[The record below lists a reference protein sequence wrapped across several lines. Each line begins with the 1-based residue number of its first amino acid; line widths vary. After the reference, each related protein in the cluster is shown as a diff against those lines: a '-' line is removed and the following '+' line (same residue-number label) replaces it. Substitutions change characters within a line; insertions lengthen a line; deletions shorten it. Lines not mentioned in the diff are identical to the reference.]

1 MNNGKYLHDIFD
13 SLKDEPDV
21 LRKISDTIVRY
32 SNMTPKELE
41 EQIKGVNRELKQTEK
56 EKQFVIDV
64 YKSQDCSKL
73 VSISKDGTIQTTGNN
88 PFIIKDE
95 NLKEKVLSQIY
106 FKEKGYSKEAF
117 GKNVKRVCDNLEQDS
132 DLSFGD
138 EERTALDRKK
148 SLSAIKVMARENG
161 YMLLNSLE
169 ECESGNIIPLEAVKA
184 QKGEKVSFKDLKNIY
199 QKFDIFYKDDDY
211 SQLYVKDRR
220 TGKEITDPQIK
231 TMGKFAAI
239 WGGVAGTKWMADE
252 EIKGI
257 TYAFNEPSERIFNKL
272 GELVGESMREN
283 GTIDTEEIYKT
294 ISEDNKYKHSEEI
307 ARNLLFNP
315 ASLKIVYDF
324 YRMQNDDARME
335 TKLAKTTSEVIYDYS
350 MEDSMVESKVED
362 VMKQIPDFEQE
373 NTRAESEFEINE
385 FGEIIRPEKT
395 QTQEQRQSKVEEQES
410 EQEVGIGEVKKG
422 IWDSKIA
429 TREKQSQEMD
439 IKSQNRSRAIF
450 NRSRQGGLSQEEQR
464 LLEENER
471 QRNQA
476 IVDYRNEQDNRSQKR
491 KGNGLEM

>member
-1 MNNGKYLHDIFD
+1 MSNGKYLHDIFD
-13 SLKDEPDV
+13 SLKDEPEV

-41 EQIKGVNRELKQTEK
+41 EQIKWINKGLKQTEK
-56 EKQFVIDV
+56 EKQFVIDI

-73 VSISKDGTIQTTGNN
+73 VNISEDGTIQTTGNN
-88 PFIIKDE
+88 PFIIEDE

-117 GKNVKRVCDNLEQDS
+117 GNNVKRVCDNLEQDS

-138 EERTALDRKK
+138 GEKTALDRKK
-148 SLSAIKVMARENG
+148 SLSAVKVMARESG
-161 YMLLNSLE
+161 YVILSSLE
-169 ECESGNIIPLEAVKA
+169 ECESGKNVPLEAVKA
-184 QKGEKVSFKDLKNIY
+184 QKGEKVSFQDLKNIY
-199 QKFDIFYKDDDY
+199 QKFDIFYKDDNY
-211 SQLYVKDRR
+211 SQLYVKDRK

-231 TMGKFAAI
+231 IMGKFAAI
-239 WGGVAGTKWMADE
+239 WGGVAGGTKWMADE

-257 TYAFNEPSERIFNKL
+257 TYAFNEPSERIFSKL
-272 GELVGESMREN
+272 GELVGKSMREK

-294 ISEDNKYKHSEEI
+294 ISEDKYKHSEEI

-324 YRMQNDDARME
+324 YKMQNDDARME
-335 TKLAKTTSEVIYDYS
+335 NKLAKSTSEVIYDYS
-350 MEDSMVESKVED
+350 MEDSMVESEVED
-362 VMKQIPDFEQE
+362 VMKQIPDFRQE
-373 NTRAESEFEINE
+373 DARTESEFEINE
-385 FGEIIRPEKT
+385 FGEIIRPSRT
-395 QTQEQRQSKVEEQES
+395 QTGEEQAKGQAI
-410 EQEVGIGEVKKG
+410 EQEIGIGEVKKG
-422 IWDSKIA
+422 IWNSKIA
-429 TREKQSQEMD
+429 TREKQSREID